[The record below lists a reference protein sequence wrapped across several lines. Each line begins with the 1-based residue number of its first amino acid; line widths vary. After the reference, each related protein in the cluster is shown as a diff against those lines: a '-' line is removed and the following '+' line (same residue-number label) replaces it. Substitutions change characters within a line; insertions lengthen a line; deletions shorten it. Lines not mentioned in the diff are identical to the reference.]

1 MWISIRRSQAV
12 LLALLAMGGAGL
24 RRYALVRCRAAA
36 GGSVPRPRP
45 ANAVAPGDGIAHAC
59 R

>member
-12 LLALLAMGGAGL
+12 LLALLAMGGLGF
-24 RRYALVRCRAAA
+24 CRAAA